1 MLLNIQL
8 SRYMMFRKEIILI
21 FIIIVFLFFSTKYST
36 ISIENIKI
44 SNVYLLSC
52 ISDGDKLTINNVN
65 GNNLIGNVF
74 IKNEN
79 DIPFG
84 KYTLVFEVKYKKG
97 RYIYGDIL
105 EIKYG
110 KLNCLRLKIES
121 LINNNIDDIG
131 CQGLVKAII
140 LSKKSDIL
148 VEDKEMFKNLGLMSF
163 ISISGL
169 HIYILISLIR
179 SMLINIFERMKLN
192 ILIVIVLS
200 LYSAIICF
208 PISVLRSY
216 IMYISSIVYKKIE
229 DRFLISIVFVLGLN
243 IYDVLNPSFIFSY
256 LSVFI
261 LIYMFPNIDLLQIE
275 TFKKNILKSIIFQIM
290 LMPFQYYFLHQIG
303 ILFFL
308 SNIIIAPFFTL
319 FIFLSFLTMV
329 LSFIHIYI
337 LNSLLVQVYMGLKN
351 VCLLISK
358 IPFISINVNNV
369 SIFIFV
375 LFIILDFL
383 VFIRVYEI
391 KLKND

>member
-1 MLLNIQL
+1 
-8 SRYMMFRKEIILI
+8 MMFRKEIILI

-36 ISIENIKI
+36 ISIEDIKI
-44 SNVYLLSC
+44 SNVYLLNC

-84 KYTLVFEVKYKKG
+84 KYNLVFEVKYKKG

-105 EIKYG
+105 EIRYG

-131 CQGLVKAII
+131 CKGLVKAII

-148 VEDKEMFKNLGLMSF
+148 IEDKEMFKNLGLMSF

-192 ILIVIVLS
+192 ILIIIVLS

-261 LIYMFPNIDLLQIE
+261 LIYMFPNIDLLEISN
-275 TFKKNILKSIIFQIM
+275 TNKNILKSLIFQIM

-308 SNIIIAPFFTL
+308 SNIILAPFFTL
-319 FIFLSFLTMV
+319 FIFLSFLTM
-329 LSFIHIYI
+329 LLNFIHIYI

-391 KLKND
+391 KLKNN

>member
-1 MLLNIQL
+1 
-8 SRYMMFRKEIILI
+8 MMFRKEIILI

-36 ISIENIKI
+36 ISIEDIKI

-105 EIKYG
+105 EIRYG

-308 SNIIIAPFFTL
+308 SNIILAPFFTL
-319 FIFLSFLTMV
+319 FIFLSFLTM
-329 LSFIHIYI
+329 LLNFIHIYI

-351 VCLLISK
+351 VCILISK

-391 KLKND
+391 KLKNN

>member
-1 MLLNIQL
+1 
-8 SRYMMFRKEIILI
+8 MMFRKEIILI

-36 ISIENIKI
+36 IRIEDIKI

-84 KYTLVFEVKYKKG
+84 KYTLVFEVKYQKG

-105 EIKYG
+105 EIRYG

-179 SMLINIFERMKLN
+179 SVLINIFERMKLN
-192 ILIVIVLS
+192 ILIIIVLS

-308 SNIIIAPFFTL
+308 SNIILAPFFTL
-319 FIFLSFLTMV
+319 FIFLSFSTM
-329 LSFIHIYI
+329 LLNFIHIYI

-383 VFIRVYEI
+383 VFIRVHEI
-391 KLKND
+391 KLKNN

>member
-1 MLLNIQL
+1 
-8 SRYMMFRKEIILI
+8 MMFRKEIILI

-36 ISIENIKI
+36 ISIEDIKI
-44 SNVYLLSC
+44 SNVYLLNC
-52 ISDGDKLTINNVN
+52 ISDGDKLIINNVN

-105 EIKYG
+105 EIRYG
-110 KLNCLRLKIES
+110 KLNYLRLKIES

-179 SMLINIFERMKLN
+179 SVLINIFERMKLN
-192 ILIVIVLS
+192 ILIIIVLS

-229 DRFLISIVFVLGLN
+229 DRFLISIIFVLGLN

-308 SNIIIAPFFTL
+308 SNIILAPFFTL
-319 FIFLSFLTMV
+319 FIFLSFLTML

-391 KLKND
+391 KLKNN

>member
-1 MLLNIQL
+1 
-8 SRYMMFRKEIILI
+8 MMFRKEIILI

-36 ISIENIKI
+36 ISIEDIKI

-105 EIKYG
+105 EIRYG

-148 VEDKEMFKNLGLMSF
+148 IEDKEMFKNLGLMSF

-179 SMLINIFERMKLN
+179 TMLINIFEKMKLN
-192 ILIVIVLS
+192 ILIIIVLS

-308 SNIIIAPFFTL
+308 SNIILAPFFTL
-319 FIFLSFLTMV
+319 FIFLSFLIML

-337 LNSLLVQVYMGLKN
+337 LNSLLVQVYIGLKN

-391 KLKND
+391 KLKNN

>member
-1 MLLNIQL
+1 
-8 SRYMMFRKEIILI
+8 MMFRKEIILI

-105 EIKYG
+105 EIRYG

-140 LSKKSDIL
+140 LSKKYDIL
-148 VEDKEMFKNLGLMSF
+148 VEDKEMFKNIGLMSF

-192 ILIVIVLS
+192 ILIIIVLG

-319 FIFLSFLTMV
+319 FIFLSFLTM
-329 LSFIHIYI
+329 LLNFIHIYI

-391 KLKND
+391 KLKNN

>member
-1 MLLNIQL
+1 
-8 SRYMMFRKEIILI
+8 MMFRKEIILI

-36 ISIENIKI
+36 ISIEDIKI

-105 EIKYG
+105 EIRYG

-319 FIFLSFLTMV
+319 FIFLSFLTM
-329 LSFIHIYI
+329 LLNFIHIYI

-391 KLKND
+391 KLKNN

>member
-1 MLLNIQL
+1 
-8 SRYMMFRKEIILI
+8 MMFRKEIILI

-36 ISIENIKI
+36 ISIEDIKI

-105 EIKYG
+105 EIRYG

-148 VEDKEMFKNLGLMSF
+148 VEDKEIFKNLGLMSF

-308 SNIIIAPFFTL
+308 SNMILAPFFTL
-319 FIFLSFLTMV
+319 FIFLSFLTML

-391 KLKND
+391 KLKNN

>member
-1 MLLNIQL
+1 
-8 SRYMMFRKEIILI
+8 MMFRKEIILI

-36 ISIENIKI
+36 ISIEDIKI
-44 SNVYLLSC
+44 TNVYLLSC

-105 EIKYG
+105 EIRYG
-110 KLNCLRLKIES
+110 KLNYLRLKIES

-179 SMLINIFERMKLN
+179 SVLINIFERMKLN
-192 ILIVIVLS
+192 ILIIIVLS

-308 SNIIIAPFFTL
+308 SNIILAPFFTL
-319 FIFLSFLTMV
+319 FIFLSFLTM
-329 LSFIHIYI
+329 LLNFIHIYI

-351 VCLLISK
+351 VCLVISK

-383 VFIRVYEI
+383 VFIRVHEI
-391 KLKND
+391 KLKNS

>member
-1 MLLNIQL
+1 
-8 SRYMMFRKEIILI
+8 MMFRKEIILI
-21 FIIIVFLFFSTKYST
+21 FIIIIFLFFSTKYST
-36 ISIENIKI
+36 ISIEDIKI

-105 EIKYG
+105 EIRYG

-131 CQGLVKAII
+131 CKGLVKAII

-192 ILIVIVLS
+192 ILIIIVLS

-319 FIFLSFLTMV
+319 FIFLSFLTM
-329 LSFIHIYI
+329 LLNFIHIYI

-391 KLKND
+391 KLKNN

>member
-1 MLLNIQL
+1 
-8 SRYMMFRKEIILI
+8 MMFRKEIILI

-36 ISIENIKI
+36 IRIEDIKI

-105 EIKYG
+105 EIRYG
-110 KLNCLRLKIES
+110 KLNYLRLKIES

-179 SMLINIFERMKLN
+179 SVLINIFERMKLN

-229 DRFLISIVFVLGLN
+229 DRFLISIIFALGLN

-319 FIFLSFLTMV
+319 FIFLSFLTM
-329 LSFIHIYI
+329 LLNFIHIYI

-383 VFIRVYEI
+383 VFIRVHEI
-391 KLKND
+391 KLKNN

>member
-1 MLLNIQL
+1 
-8 SRYMMFRKEIILI
+8 MMFRKEIILI

-36 ISIENIKI
+36 ISIEDIKI
-44 SNVYLLSC
+44 SNVYLLNC

-97 RYIYGDIL
+97 RYIYGNIL
-105 EIKYG
+105 EIRYG

-148 VEDKEMFKNLGLMSF
+148 IEDKEMFKNLGLMSF

-179 SMLINIFERMKLN
+179 SMLTNIFEKMKLN
-192 ILIVIVLS
+192 ILIIIVLS

-308 SNIIIAPFFTL
+308 SNIILAPFFTL
-319 FIFLSFLTMV
+319 FIFLSFLTM
-329 LSFIHIYI
+329 LLNFIHIYI
-337 LNSLLVQVYMGLKN
+337 LNSLLVQVYIGLKN

-383 VFIRVYEI
+383 VFIRVHEI
-391 KLKND
+391 KLKNN

>member
-1 MLLNIQL
+1 
-8 SRYMMFRKEIILI
+8 MMFRKEIILI

-36 ISIENIKI
+36 IRIEDIKI

-105 EIKYG
+105 EIRYG
-110 KLNCLRLKIES
+110 KLNYLRLKIES

-179 SMLINIFERMKLN
+179 SVLINIFERMKLN

-229 DRFLISIVFVLGLN
+229 DRFLISIIFALGLN

-308 SNIIIAPFFTL
+308 SNIIITPFFTL
-319 FIFLSFLTMV
+319 FIFLSFLTM
-329 LSFIHIYI
+329 LLNFIHIYI

-383 VFIRVYEI
+383 VFIRVHEI
-391 KLKND
+391 KLKNN

>member
-1 MLLNIQL
+1 
-8 SRYMMFRKEIILI
+8 MMFRKEIILI

-36 ISIENIKI
+36 ISIEDIKI

-105 EIKYG
+105 EIRYG

-148 VEDKEMFKNLGLMSF
+148 VEDKAMFKNLGLMSF

-179 SMLINIFERMKLN
+179 SVLINIFERMKLN

-319 FIFLSFLTMV
+319 FIFLSFLTM
-329 LSFIHIYI
+329 LLNFIHIYI
-337 LNSLLVQVYMGLKN
+337 LNSLLDQVYIGLKN
-351 VCLLISK
+351 ICLLISK
-358 IPFISINVNNV
+358 IPFISINVNNI

-375 LFIILDFL
+375 VFIILDFL

-391 KLKND
+391 KLKNN

>member
-1 MLLNIQL
+1 
-8 SRYMMFRKEIILI
+8 MMFRKEIILI

-105 EIKYG
+105 EIRYG

-148 VEDKEMFKNLGLMSF
+148 VEDKEMFKNLGLISF

-179 SMLINIFERMKLN
+179 NMFINIIEKTKLN
-192 ILIVIVLS
+192 ILIICILTI
-200 LYSAIICF
+200 YSTIICF

-216 IMYISSIVYKKIE
+216 IMYISSIIYRKIE

-243 IYDVLNPSFIFSY
+243 IYDVFNPSFIFSY
-256 LSVFI
+256 LSIFI
-261 LIYMFPNIDLLQIE
+261 IVYIFPNIDLLKISNI
-275 TFKKNILKSIIFQIM
+275 KKNILKSLIFQIM

-303 ILFFL
+303 ILFFIT
-308 SNIIIAPFFTL
+308 NIIIAPFFTIL
-319 FIFLSFLTMV
+319 IFFSFITILLN
-329 LSFIHIYI
+329 FIHIYL
-337 LNSLLVQVYMGLKN
+337 LNYFLIQVYIGLKN
-351 VCLLISK
+351 MCLIISN
-358 IPFISINVNNV
+358 ISFISINIDDI
-369 SIFIFV
+369 SMFV
-375 LFIILDFL
+375 FLLLILLDLL
-383 VFIRVYEI
+383 VLIKVYEI
-391 KLKND
+391 KLKKN

>member
-1 MLLNIQL
+1 
-8 SRYMMFRKEIILI
+8 MMFRKEIILI

-36 ISIENIKI
+36 ISIEDIKI

-105 EIKYG
+105 EIRYG

-261 LIYMFPNIDLLQIE
+261 LIYMFPNIDLLQIK

-308 SNIIIAPFFTL
+308 SNIILAPFFTL
-319 FIFLSFLTMV
+319 FIFLSFLTM
-329 LSFIHIYI
+329 LLNFIHIYI

-351 VCLLISK
+351 ICIIISK

-391 KLKND
+391 KLKNN

>member
-1 MLLNIQL
+1 
-8 SRYMMFRKEIILI
+8 MMFRKEIILI

-36 ISIENIKI
+36 ISIEDIKI

-105 EIKYG
+105 EIRYG

-179 SMLINIFERMKLN
+179 SMLTNIFERMKMN

-216 IMYISSIVYKKIE
+216 IMYISSLVYKKIE
-229 DRFLISIVFVLGLN
+229 DRFLISILFVLGLN

-308 SNIIIAPFFTL
+308 SNIILAPFFTL
-319 FIFLSFLTMV
+319 FIFLSFLTM
-329 LSFIHIYI
+329 LLNFIHIYI
-337 LNSLLVQVYMGLKN
+337 LNSLLVQVYIGLKN

-391 KLKND
+391 KLKNN

>member
-1 MLLNIQL
+1 
-8 SRYMMFRKEIILI
+8 MMFRKEIILI

-36 ISIENIKI
+36 ISIEDIKI
-44 SNVYLLSC
+44 SNVYLLNC
-52 ISDGDKLTINNVN
+52 ISDGDKLTVNNVN

-105 EIKYG
+105 EIRYG

-121 LINNNIDDIG
+121 LINNNIDNIG

-148 VEDKEMFKNLGLMSF
+148 VEDKEIFKNLGLMSF

-179 SMLINIFERMKLN
+179 SVLINIFERMKLN

-208 PISVLRSY
+208 TISVLRSY

-308 SNIIIAPFFTL
+308 SNIILAPFFTL
-319 FIFLSFLTMV
+319 FIFLSFLTI
-329 LSFIHIYI
+329 LLNFIHIYI
-337 LNSLLVQVYMGLKN
+337 LNSLLVQVYIGLKN

-391 KLKND
+391 KLKNN

>member
-1 MLLNIQL
+1 
-8 SRYMMFRKEIILI
+8 MMFRKEIILI

-36 ISIENIKI
+36 ISIEDIKI

-105 EIKYG
+105 EIRYG

-308 SNIIIAPFFTL
+308 SNIILAPFFTL
-319 FIFLSFLTMV
+319 FIFLSFLTM
-329 LSFIHIYI
+329 LLNFIHIYI
-337 LNSLLVQVYMGLKN
+337 LNSLLVQVYIGLKN
-351 VCLLISK
+351 VCILISK

-391 KLKND
+391 KLKNN

>member
-1 MLLNIQL
+1 
-8 SRYMMFRKEIILI
+8 MMFRKEIILI
-21 FIIIVFLFFSTKYST
+21 FIIIVFLFFSMKYST
-36 ISIENIKI
+36 ISIEDIKI

-105 EIKYG
+105 EIRYG
-110 KLNCLRLKIES
+110 KLNYLRLKIES

-179 SMLINIFERMKLN
+179 SVLINIFERMKLN

-229 DRFLISIVFVLGLN
+229 DRFLISIIFALGLN

-319 FIFLSFLTMV
+319 FIFLSFLTM
-329 LSFIHIYI
+329 LLNFIHIYI

-358 IPFISINVNNV
+358 IPFISINVNNL

-391 KLKND
+391 KLKNN

>member
-1 MLLNIQL
+1 
-8 SRYMMFRKEIILI
+8 MMFRKEIILI

-36 ISIENIKI
+36 ISIEDIKI

-105 EIKYG
+105 EIRYG

-121 LINNNIDDIG
+121 LINNNIDNIG

-148 VEDKEMFKNLGLMSF
+148 VEDKEIFKNLGLMSF

-179 SMLINIFERMKLN
+179 SVLINIFERMKLN

-208 PISVLRSY
+208 TISVLRSY

-308 SNIIIAPFFTL
+308 SNIILAPFFTL
-319 FIFLSFLTMV
+319 FIFLSFLTI
-329 LSFIHIYI
+329 LLNFIHIYI
-337 LNSLLVQVYMGLKN
+337 LNSLLVQVYIGLKN

-383 VFIRVYEI
+383 VFIRIHEI
-391 KLKND
+391 KLKNN

>member
-1 MLLNIQL
+1 
-8 SRYMMFRKEIILI
+8 MMFRKEIILI

-36 ISIENIKI
+36 ISIEDIKI
-44 SNVYLLSC
+44 SNVYLLNC

-105 EIKYG
+105 EIRYG
-110 KLNCLRLKIES
+110 KLNSLRLKIES

-148 VEDKEMFKNLGLMSF
+148 VEDKEIFKNLGLMSF

-179 SMLINIFERMKLN
+179 SLLINIFERMKLN

-303 ILFFL
+303 ILLFL

-319 FIFLSFLTMV
+319 FIFLSFLTM
-329 LSFIHIYI
+329 LLNFIHIYI

-358 IPFISINVNNV
+358 IPFISINVNNI

-391 KLKND
+391 KLKNN

>member
-1 MLLNIQL
+1 
-8 SRYMMFRKEIILI
+8 MMFRKEIILI

-36 ISIENIKI
+36 ISIEDIKI
-44 SNVYLLSC
+44 SNVYLLNC

-97 RYIYGDIL
+97 RYIYGNIL
-105 EIKYG
+105 EIRYG

-148 VEDKEMFKNLGLMSF
+148 IEDKEMFKNLGLMSF

-179 SMLINIFERMKLN
+179 SMLTNIFEKMKLN
-192 ILIVIVLS
+192 ILIIIVLS

-308 SNIIIAPFFTL
+308 SNIILAPFFTL
-319 FIFLSFLTMV
+319 FIFLSFLTM
-329 LSFIHIYI
+329 LLNFIHIYI

-383 VFIRVYEI
+383 VFIRVHEI
-391 KLKND
+391 KLKNN

>member
-1 MLLNIQL
+1 
-8 SRYMMFRKEIILI
+8 MMFRKEIILI

-105 EIKYG
+105 EIRYG

-179 SMLINIFERMKLN
+179 SVLINIFERMKLN
-192 ILIVIVLS
+192 ILIIIVLS

-208 PISVLRSY
+208 PISVLKSY

-275 TFKKNILKSIIFQIM
+275 IFKKNILKSIIFQIM

-319 FIFLSFLTMV
+319 FIFLSFLTM
-329 LSFIHIYI
+329 LLNFIHIYI

-391 KLKND
+391 KLKNN

>member
-1 MLLNIQL
+1 
-8 SRYMMFRKEIILI
+8 MMFRKEIILI

-36 ISIENIKI
+36 ISIEDIKI
-44 SNVYLLSC
+44 SNVYLLNC
-52 ISDGDKLTINNVN
+52 ISDGDKLIINNVN

-105 EIKYG
+105 EIRYG

-179 SMLINIFERMKLN
+179 SVLINIFERMKLN
-192 ILIVIVLS
+192 ILIIIVLS

-308 SNIIIAPFFTL
+308 SNIILAPFFTL
-319 FIFLSFLTMV
+319 FIFLSFSTM
-329 LSFIHIYI
+329 LLNFIHIYI

-391 KLKND
+391 KLKNN

>member
-1 MLLNIQL
+1 
-8 SRYMMFRKEIILI
+8 MMFRKEIILI
-21 FIIIVFLFFSTKYST
+21 FIIIIFLFFSTKYST
-36 ISIENIKI
+36 ISIEDIKI

-105 EIKYG
+105 EIRYG

-179 SMLINIFERMKLN
+179 TMLINIFERMKLN

-308 SNIIIAPFFTL
+308 SNIILAPFFTL
-319 FIFLSFLTMV
+319 FIFLSFLTM
-329 LSFIHIYI
+329 LLNFIHIYI

-351 VCLLISK
+351 ICILISK

-391 KLKND
+391 KLKNN

>member
-1 MLLNIQL
+1 
-8 SRYMMFRKEIILI
+8 MMFRKEIILI

-36 ISIENIKI
+36 ISIEDIKI

-97 RYIYGDIL
+97 RYIYGNIL
-105 EIKYG
+105 EIRYG

-179 SMLINIFERMKLN
+179 NMFIKMIEKTKLN
-192 ILIVIVLS
+192 ILIICILTI
-200 LYSAIICF
+200 YSTIICF

-216 IMYISSIVYKKIE
+216 IMYISSIIYRKIE

-319 FIFLSFLTMV
+319 FIFLSFLTM
-329 LSFIHIYI
+329 LLNFIHIYI

-391 KLKND
+391 KLKNN

>member
-1 MLLNIQL
+1 
-8 SRYMMFRKEIILI
+8 MMFRKEIILI

-36 ISIENIKI
+36 ISIEDIKI

-79 DIPFG
+79 DIQFG

-105 EIKYG
+105 EIRYG
-110 KLNCLRLKIES
+110 KLNYLRLKIES
-121 LINNNIDDIG
+121 LINNNIDNIG

-308 SNIIIAPFFTL
+308 SNIILAPFFTL
-319 FIFLSFLTMV
+319 FIFLSFLIML

-337 LNSLLVQVYMGLKN
+337 LNSLLVQVYIGLKN

-391 KLKND
+391 KLKNN

>member
-1 MLLNIQL
+1 
-8 SRYMMFRKEIILI
+8 MMFRKEIILI

-36 ISIENIKI
+36 ISIEDIKI

-105 EIKYG
+105 EIRYG

-179 SMLINIFERMKLN
+179 TMLINIFERMKLN
-192 ILIVIVLS
+192 ILIIIVLS

-256 LSVFI
+256 LSIFI
-261 LIYMFPNIDLLQIE
+261 IIYMFPNIDLLQIE

-308 SNIIIAPFFTL
+308 SNIILAPFFTL

-391 KLKND
+391 KLKNN

>member
-1 MLLNIQL
+1 
-8 SRYMMFRKEIILI
+8 MMFRKEIILI

-36 ISIENIKI
+36 IKIEDIKI

-105 EIKYG
+105 EIRYG

-179 SMLINIFERMKLN
+179 TMLINIFERMKLN
-192 ILIVIVLS
+192 ILIIIVLS

-229 DRFLISIVFVLGLN
+229 GRFLISIVFVLGLN

-256 LSVFI
+256 LSVFT

-308 SNIIIAPFFTL
+308 SNIILASFFTL
-319 FIFLSFLTMV
+319 FIFLSFLTI
-329 LSFIHIYI
+329 LLNFIHIYI
-337 LNSLLVQVYMGLKN
+337 LNSLLVQVYIGLKN

-375 LFIILDFL
+375 LFILLDFL

-391 KLKND
+391 KLKNN

>member
-1 MLLNIQL
+1 
-8 SRYMMFRKEIILI
+8 MMFRKEIILI

-36 ISIENIKI
+36 ISIEDIKI

-105 EIKYG
+105 EIRYG

-179 SMLINIFERMKLN
+179 TMLINIFERMKLN
-192 ILIVIVLS
+192 ILIIIVLS

-319 FIFLSFLTMV
+319 FIFLSFLIML

-337 LNSLLVQVYMGLKN
+337 LNLLLVQVYIGLKN

-358 IPFISINVNNV
+358 IPFISINVNNI

-391 KLKND
+391 KLKNN

>member
-1 MLLNIQL
+1 
-8 SRYMMFRKEIILI
+8 MMFRKEIILI

-319 FIFLSFLTMV
+319 FIFLSFSTM
-329 LSFIHIYI
+329 LLNFIHIYI

-369 SIFIFV
+369 SIFILV

-391 KLKND
+391 KLKNN

>member
-1 MLLNIQL
+1 
-8 SRYMMFRKEIILI
+8 MMFRKEIILI

-36 ISIENIKI
+36 ISIEDIKI

-97 RYIYGDIL
+97 RYIYGNIL
-105 EIKYG
+105 EIRYG

-192 ILIVIVLS
+192 ILIIIVLS

-319 FIFLSFLTMV
+319 FIFLSFLTM
-329 LSFIHIYI
+329 LLNFIHIYI
-337 LNSLLVQVYMGLKN
+337 LNSLLVQVYIGLKN

-383 VFIRVYEI
+383 VFIRVHEI
-391 KLKND
+391 KLKNN